1 MPTAQRRPNRTRGTG
16 VGPRRGTR
24 DEVSGVR
31 TGGDRR
37 GTRGARQAEGGVS
50 SPATIRPGDD
60 TPTNKHELAYR
71 LIRERIE
78 AAVYQ
83 PGQRLVIDA
92 LARDLNMSQVPIR
105 EAIRRLQAEGWITYR
120 HNSGPE
126 VANIGV
132 EQWQATMEVLAV
144 LEGYATA
151 LAAPNLGAEDL
162 RVLGQHAAA
171 MQHAMEQFDL
181 LRFSDSNRAFHSL
194 IYARCPNPVLV
205 ERISETQAQLDA
217 MRGTLFPSVPQRGAE
232 SIAEHLQLISLL
244 EEHASCEEVEAYARA
259 HKLHFLLAA
268 VRQFEQWALARQSRM
283 SAA

>member
-1 MPTAQRRPNRTRGTG
+1 M
-16 VGPRRGTR
+16 
-24 DEVSGVR
+24 
-31 TGGDRR
+31 
-37 GTRGARQAEGGVS
+37 
-50 SPATIRPGDD
+50 
-60 TPTNKHELAYR
+60 NKHELAYQ

-105 EAIRRLQAEGWITYR
+105 EAIRRLQAEGWVTYR

-126 VANIGV
+126 IANIGLD
-132 EQWQATMEVLAV
+132 QWHATMEVLAV

-151 LAAPNLGAEDL
+151 LSAQHVRKDDL
-162 RVLGQHAAA
+162 QQLRKHVIGMQKA
-171 MQHAMEQFDL
+171 MQEFDL
-181 LRFSDSNRAFHSL
+181 LRFSDRNRAFHSV

-217 MRGTLFPSVPQRGAE
+217 MRATLFPSVPQRGAE
-232 SIAEHLQLISLL
+232 SIDEHRQLVDLL
-244 EEHASCEEVEAYARA
+244 ERRASFETIEKHARA
-259 HKLHFLLAA
+259 HKLNFLGAA
-268 VRQFEQWALARQSRM
+268 LQQFEQWARMRQTRRPGRI

>member
-1 MPTAQRRPNRTRGTG
+1 MPTAQRRPDHTRGTG
-16 VGPRRGTR
+16 VVDRRRRAR
-24 DEVSGVR
+24 DESSAVPTAV
-31 TGGDRR
+31 DH
-37 GTRGARQAEGGVS
+37 RGAQ
-50 SPATIRPGDD
+50 PAVRAGADA
-60 TPTNKHELAYR
+60 PTNKHELAYR

-78 AAVYQ
+78 TAVYQ

-151 LAAPNLGAEDL
+151 LATPHLSPDDL
-162 RVLGQHAAA
+162 LTLRQHATA

-181 LRFSDSNRAFHSL
+181 LRFSDSNRAFHSV

-217 MRGTLFPSVPQRGAE
+217 MRGTLFPSVPQRGAD
-232 SIAEHLQLISLL
+232 SIAEHLQLIALL
-244 EEHASCEEVEAYARA
+244 EEPASFQDVEAYARE

-268 VRQFEQWALARQSRM
+268 VRQFEEWALARHSRL
-283 SAA
+283 SGASEINAA

>member
-1 MPTAQRRPNRTRGTG
+1 MPTAQRRADHTPGAG
-16 VGPRRGTR
+16 VSRRRVAR
-24 DEVSGVR
+24 DESAAVGR
-31 TGGDRR
+31 
-37 GTRGARQAEGGVS
+37 RGARQAKTDVS
-50 SPATIRPGDD
+50 DGSAVRPNDD

-151 LAAPNLGAEDL
+151 LAAPNLRPEDVQSL
-162 RVLGQHAAA
+162 AQHAAA
-171 MQHAMEQFDL
+171 MQLAMEQFDL
-181 LRFSDSNRAFHSL
+181 LRFSDSNRAFHSV

-217 MRGTLFPSVPQRGAE
+217 MRGTLFPSVPQRGAD
-232 SIAEHLQLISLL
+232 SIAEHLKLIRLL
-244 EEHASCEEVEAYARA
+244 EEHAAFEDVEAYARE

-268 VRQFEQWALARQSRM
+268 VRQFEQWAMARQSRI
-283 SAA
+283 SGSSEPNAA

>member
-1 MPTAQRRPNRTRGTG
+1 MSITPPS
-16 VGPRRGTR
+16 
-24 DEVSGVR
+24 VSQN
-31 TGGDRR
+31 DD
-37 GTRGARQAEGGVS
+37 A
-50 SPATIRPGDD
+50 PA
-60 TPTNKHELAYR
+60 NKHELAYR

-92 LARDLNMSQVPIR
+92 LARDLNMSQLPIR

-126 VANIGV
+126 VANIGL

-151 LAAPNLGAEDL
+151 LAAPHLVDL
-162 RVLGQHAAA
+162 DLVHMREHCSA
-171 MQHAMEQFDL
+171 MEHAMAEFDL
-181 LRFSDSNRAFHSL
+181 LSFSDSNRAFHRV

-217 MRGTLFPSVPQRGAE
+217 MRGTLFPSVPQRGAD
-232 SIAEHLQLISLL
+232 SIAEHQTLIDLL
-244 EEHASCEEVEAYARA
+244 EQQASFAQIEMYARD
-259 HKLHFLLAA
+259 HKLHFLTAA
-268 VRQFEQWALARQSRM
+268 VRQLQQWARTRPGRLAAA
-283 SAA
+283 SAPNGA